1 MGGGRA
7 DTRYFL
13 LHIVCR
19 ERSGRESDTVP
30 QGFEA
35 QSCFDTEN
43 VSAAVL
49 LNPAGDARVL
59 QYKGKIN
66 LLYYF
71 ILQGIPTILK
81 NTTLAFTGASHIYPQ
96 ASGHSPW
103 LAS

>member
-19 ERSGRESDTVP
+19 ERSGREADTVP

-43 VSAAVL
+43 VSAIQLEVL
-49 LNPAGDARVL
+49 ESCSTKA
-59 QYKGKIN
+59 KEICS
-66 LLYYF
+66 
-71 ILQGIPTILK
+71 II
-81 NTTLAFTGASHIYPQ
+81 S
-96 ASGHSPW
+96 
-103 LAS
+103 

>member
-35 QSCFDTEN
+35 QSCSVPQSDTVPQGFEAPSCLDTEN
-43 VSAAVL
+43 VSARVL
-49 LNPAGDARVL
+49 LNSAGGARVL
-59 QYKGKIN
+59 
-66 LLYYF
+66 
-71 ILQGIPTILK
+71 
-81 NTTLAFTGASHIYPQ
+81 
-96 ASGHSPW
+96 
-103 LAS
+103 